1 MIEDFKSG
9 ISVTTAPKEYI
20 FQETSG
26 IHTDIQNSAAYT
38 AFSDFGLVGVS
49 TTLQYEALG
58 QEWLQRASCRF
69 HLTFGSARN
78 TAILHFFSPA
88 DELSY
93 RRALYESA
101 ASSTMPATS
110 RPVLPAS
117 KSEENDDLRGLA
129 DLPSQVCDWLGIT
142 YGQLATITGISRASF
157 FNWREPGF
165 SPRPNNLQRIQRLHA
180 TISLLVRR
188 FGSRGA
194 RTWLLSGDNP
204 VWDLLMAGDMLTA
217 ENEIRSRLFVQPASK
232 SKYNALPLDEVSL
245 DIPATDAKSGRT
257 PRRSGRQPSKRQ
269 RGTSD

>member
-9 ISVTTAPKEYI
+9 VSVTTAPEYI
-20 FQETSG
+20 LQEIWD
-26 IHTDIQNSAAYT
+26 IHTGIENSAAYT
-38 AFSDFGLVGVS
+38 AFSGFGQVSIS

-88 DELSY
+88 DALSY

-101 ASSTMPATS
+101 ASSTMPAID
-110 RPVLPAS
+110 RPVLPAL
-117 KSEENDDLRGLA
+117 KGEENDDLPGLA
-129 DLPSQVCDWLGIT
+129 VLPSQVCDWLGIT

-165 SPRPNNLQRIQRLHA
+165 SPRPNNVQRIQRLHA

-188 FGSRGA
+188 FGVRGA
-194 RTWLLSGDNP
+194 RTWLHSGDTP
-204 VWDLLMAGDMLTA
+204 VWDLLMTGDMVAA
-217 ENEIRSRLFVQPASK
+217 ENEIRSRLFIQPASQNK
-232 SKYNALPLDEVSL
+232 DNELPLGEVSL
-245 DIPATDAKSGRT
+245 DIPAADAKSARA
-257 PRRSGRQPSKRQ
+257 PRRSGRQPSRRQ
-269 RGTSD
+269 RRTSD